1 MAKKK
6 KAIEENVLKIKK
18 ALEEEKVILGTKQ
31 VLEGLREGKVKE
43 VYVSTN
49 CPQDV
54 LKDIEQLAS
63 ISAIGVINL
72 TQANDELG
80 VVCKKPFSISVM
92 AIKNE

>member
-49 CPQDV
+49 
-54 LKDIEQLAS
+54 
-63 ISAIGVINL
+63 
-72 TQANDELG
+72 
-80 VVCKKPFSISVM
+80 
-92 AIKNE
+92 